1 MTRGRDSA
9 KRSVMNSVIRIFLV
23 ISLMPLSLLMAQD
36 SRVKVSE
43 QTFTKP
49 AAWKSEKTAS
59 KMRAA
64 QFSVPGKEGEEAA
77 VCVLPQGDKN
87 EKQTCMRT

>member
-1 MTRGRDSA
+1 
-9 KRSVMNSVIRIFLV
+9 MNSVIRIFLV
-23 ISLMPLSLLMAQD
+23 ISLMPLGWLMAED
-36 SRVKVSE
+36 LKVKVSE

-59 KMRAA
+59 RMRAA

-77 VCVLPQGDKN
+77 VCVFFYFGPGNGGGAQANLQ
-87 EKQTCMRT
+87 R